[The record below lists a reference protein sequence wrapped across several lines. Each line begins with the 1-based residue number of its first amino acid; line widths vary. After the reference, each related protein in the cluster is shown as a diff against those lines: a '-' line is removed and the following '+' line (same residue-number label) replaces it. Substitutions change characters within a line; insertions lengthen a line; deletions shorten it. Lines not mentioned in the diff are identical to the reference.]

1 MYRRLQNQFE
11 LILNEDSTIKKLDN
25 YCDMPKFRFNL
36 TSLCDLNKFSLN
48 APVGESKLFLY
59 LNIIMNFN
67 ILDVA
72 GIIIDISE
80 IIVVDQ
86 KVKLYI
92 EIIDNSSYSITCTL
106 WDDNVSI

>member
-1 MYRRLQNQFE
+1 
-11 LILNEDSTIKKLDN
+11 
-25 YCDMPKFRFNL
+25 MPKFRFNL
-36 TSLCDLNKFSLN
+36 TSLYDLNKFSLN
-48 APVGESKLFLY
+48 APVGELKLFLY
-59 LNIIMNFN
+59 FNMIMSFNF
-67 ILDVA
+67 LDVA